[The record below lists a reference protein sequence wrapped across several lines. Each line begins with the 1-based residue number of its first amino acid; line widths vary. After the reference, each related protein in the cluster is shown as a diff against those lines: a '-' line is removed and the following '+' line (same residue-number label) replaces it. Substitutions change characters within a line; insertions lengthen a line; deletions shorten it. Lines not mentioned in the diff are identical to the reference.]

1 MFPGVRGEGFLQ
13 YFTPTAL
20 NEALDLMASEDLDI
34 IAGGTDAFP
43 ARGQARLQKGLLDIT
58 RIDGLSG
65 LEWALGALRIGA
77 ATSWSEIAKAD
88 LPMCFAGLQ
97 AAARDVGSVQIQNSG
112 TIAGNICNAYPAADG
127 MPPLLTLGAEVELAG
142 PSEIRRM
149 PLQDFV
155 TGPRQTQ
162 LRPGELVTAII
173 IPALPPHTHSAF
185 EKLGSRKYLVISIT
199 MVAVVIG
206 CDGEGRIDFAR
217 VAVGACSPV
226 AKRLTR
232 LEADLIG
239 QMPQQVVITPDHLGP
254 LSPISDIRA
263 DADYRLDVVAE
274 QITRAIHKAAISNG

>member
-1 MFPGVRGEGFLQ
+1 MQ
-13 YFTPTAL
+13 YFAPIAL
-20 NEALDLMASEDLDI
+20 NEALSLMASEDLNI
-34 IAGGTDAFP
+34 IAGGTDVFP
-43 ARGQARLQKGLLDIT
+43 ARGQTPLQQGLLDIT

-65 LEWALGALRIGA
+65 LEWTSGALRIGA
-77 ATSWSEIAKAD
+77 ATSWSEIARAE
-88 LPMCFAGLQ
+88 LPTCFAGLQ
-97 AAARDVGSVQIQNSG
+97 SAARDVGSVQIQNAG
-112 TIAGNICNAYPAADG
+112 TIAGNICNASPAADG
-127 MPPLLTLGAEVELAG
+127 MPPLLTLGAKVELAG

-162 LRPGELVTAII
+162 LRPGELVTAIT
-173 IPALPPHTHSAF
+173 IPALPPHTRGAF

-206 CDGEGRIDFAR
+206 CDAEGRIDFAR

-226 AKRLTR
+226 AKRLIG

-239 QMPQQVVITPDHLGP
+239 QMPQQVVITADHLSP

-263 DADYRLDVVAE
+263 DAGYRLDVVAE
-274 QITRAIHKAAISNG
+274 QITRAIYKAALPNG